1 MNGPLINSEGAVMP
15 PFVTYALKNV
25 RSLVG
30 HGVTEPEFGEVSAVI
45 KQDNDESRAQVY
57 SEYVGSRLA
66 ALLGV
71 QAAAGVFVAHSR
83 GLRYASLMIAE
94 VGFSLTEIDY
104 PHAEEVALRYP
115 VEAAKLAVFDVWI
128 GNIDRAGNI
137 RANLGES
144 TDNLIV
150 GIDHGGC
157 LLSGANDIDSAL
169 KRMEDKQWPSEHIF
183 KGHVTDYLV
192 QPIVERIMR
201 LSDESIQEACMV
213 GGTVGSV
220 MPTDQAML
228 AEVLITRRQ
237 WLPEMVLHA
246 LHPG

>member
-66 ALLGV
+66 ALLCIPT
-71 QAAAGVFVAHSR
+71 AAGVFVTHSR

-94 VGFSLTEIDY
+94 VGFSLTEIDS

-115 VEAAKLAVFDVWI
+115 VESAKLAVFDVWI

-157 LLSGANDIDSAL
+157 LLYCADDIDSSL
-169 KRMEDKQWPSEHIF
+169 DRLLNKQWPPIHIF
-183 KGHVTDYLV
+183 HGYVRDYLV

-213 GGTVGSV
+213 
-220 MPTDQAML
+220 
-228 AEVLITRRQ
+228 
-237 WLPEMVLHA
+237 
-246 LHPG
+246 